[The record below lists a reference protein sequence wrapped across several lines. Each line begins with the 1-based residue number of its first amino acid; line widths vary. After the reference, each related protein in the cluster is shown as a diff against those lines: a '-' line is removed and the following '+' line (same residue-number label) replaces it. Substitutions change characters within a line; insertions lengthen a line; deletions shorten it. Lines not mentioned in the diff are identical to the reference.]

1 MKPKQSSTMRETQ
14 CFVGTA
20 NKKTAI
26 VVFAHDPGGYFLVKI
41 NNEFGGNRT
50 HNVAFSFGLKD
61 AMDMA
66 NEFLG
71 VQT

>member
-1 MKPKQSSTMRETQ
+1 MKTKQSSTMRETQ

-26 VVFAHDPGGYFLVKI
+26 IALAQDPGGYFLVKI
-41 NNEFGGNRT
+41 NHEFGVNRT
-50 HNVAFSFGLKD
+50 HNVIFCFGFKD

-66 NEFLG
+66 IDFLG